1 MFPRKASTSMLEALV
16 LSIFHDL
23 HCQVNNP
30 QCQFLPL
37 KAIRKLDGEHL
48 LDSPPIVLVPNV
60 ITAQQSQATSG
71 TWTSAREKCAATQ
84 SARVTRASG
93 FLPAE
98 YHTSKVV
105 NAVANLHSLFGQEL
119 IQIADDANIWWQ
131 SSRRGARTAGGEDI
145 KLVKGCER
153 KSLVHH
159 HRWPRHSLGRM
170 HYAHRLQPHS
180 CMRGPLCTHI

>member
-71 TWTSAREKCAATQ
+71 T
-84 SARVTRASG
+84 
-93 FLPAE
+93 
-98 YHTSKVV
+98 
-105 NAVANLHSLFGQEL
+105 
-119 IQIADDANIWWQ
+119 
-131 SSRRGARTAGGEDI
+131 
-145 KLVKGCER
+145 
-153 KSLVHH
+153 
-159 HRWPRHSLGRM
+159 
-170 HYAHRLQPHS
+170 
-180 CMRGPLCTHI
+180 